1 MFCEAEMLIKRHVNV
16 SNYLKSEAEQSE
28 NFISFEEIDLSESK
42 YTILSCIYIIFLQLK
57 RFFKRTASARLPSG
71 TCWAY

>member
-28 NFISFEEIDLSESK
+28 NFISFEDIDFSESK
-42 YTILSCIYIIFLQLK
+42 YSILPCNYFTSLALKALLHIF
-57 RFFKRTASARLPSG
+57 RT
-71 TCWAY
+71 